1 MSTVHIL
8 LVEDTITQA
17 LFMQHL
23 LESEEFKVSV
33 TKDGAKALE
42 FLATELPDL
51 ILSDVSMPE
60 VDGYELCQ
68 RVKANAATRAIPV
81 VLLSS
86 FHDPSDIVKIIN
98 CRADSF
104 LLKRFDKDYI
114 VGGLKDVLQACN
126 RRASE
131 PNSAEEKREAIAVT
145 VQSSEHIVKANAER
159 LANMLAASFR
169 TSVYLL
175 PLVSQE

>member
-33 TKDGAKALE
+33 AKDGVKALQ
-42 FLATELPDL
+42 FLSSERPDL
-51 ILSDVSMPE
+51 VLSDVSMPE
-60 VDGYELCQ
+60 MDGYELC
-68 RVKANAATRAIPV
+68 RTLKADASMRAIPV

-98 CRADSF
+98 CQADSF

-114 VGGLKDVLQACN
+114 VGGLKDVLQACSKK
-126 RRASE
+126 ASTE
-131 PNSAEEKREAIAVT
+131 NAAEEKRQAIAVT
-145 VQSSEHIVKANAER
+145 VQSNEHVVKANAEQ
-159 LANMLAASFR
+159 LATMLAASFR